1 MKTNTLFGSTKPPF
15 IIAEM
20 SAEHN
25 KSLERALSICDAV
38 KKSGAHAIKLQT
50 FTADTMTLN
59 LSSKDFFEDHPDN
72 QWSGVTSYEIFQK
85 ASLPLKWHRPIFEY
99 CKKIKLI
106 CFSTAYDETAVDFLE
121 KLNVPF
127 YKIASYENVH
137 IPLIKK
143 VAKTGKPIIMST
155 GMATVAEL
163 WEAVDTAKSNG
174 CTSLT
179 LLKCTNAYPA
189 PPQDM
194 NLKTIPHMRDLFKC
208 NVGLSDHSL
217 GIGVA
222 IASVAFGAT
231 VIEKHVTLSRKD
243 HGLDSNFSLE
253 PHELKQLVF
262 ETHNAWLSIGNVDY
276 SVTPKEWA
284 FRQYR
289 RSIYISKDMKTGDTL
304 TKNNIRIIRPGLGFS
319 PKYYKQ
325 LLGKKISKDARKG
338 ERLSWDHIL
347 FPGLVKNK
355 KKSKKYQN

>member
-1 MKTNTLFGSTKPPF
+1 MKNNPFFGPNKPPF

-25 KSLERALSICDAV
+25 KSLDRALAICKEV
-38 KKSGAHAIKLQT
+38 KKAGVHAVKLQT
-50 FTADTMTLN
+50 FTPETMTLN
-59 LSSKDFFEDHPDN
+59 LRKGEFFEDHPDN
-72 QWSGVTSYEIFQK
+72 QWSGVSSYEIFQK
-85 ASLPLKWHRPIFEY
+85 ASLPYKWHKPIFNY

-121 KLNVPF
+121 KINTPF

-143 VAKTGKPIIMST
+143 IAKTGKPIIMST

-179 LLKCTNAYPA
+179 LLKCTSAYPA
-189 PPQDM
+189 PPKDM
-194 NLKTIPHMRDLFKC
+194 NLKTITHMRDLFNC
-208 NVGLSDHSL
+208 NVGLSDHTL

-231 VIEKHVTLSRKD
+231 VIEKHVTLSRKE

-253 PHELKQLVF
+253 PDELKQLVE
-262 ETHNAWLSIGNVDY
+262 ETYNAWLSIGKIDY
-276 SVTPKEWA
+276 SVTPKEWV

-289 RSIYISKDMKTGDTL
+289 RSIYISEDMKAGDTF
-304 TKNNIRIIRPGLGFS
+304 TRNNIRVIRPGLGFP
-319 PKYYKQ
+319 PKYYSK
-325 LLGKKISKDARKG
+325 LLGKKITKDAKKG
-338 ERLSWDHIL
+338 DRLSWDYIL
-347 FPGLVKNK
+347 SSTLERSK
-355 KKSKKYQN
+355 KKR